1 MWGGGETMKMYE
13 DKGQNLGEMGREILD
28 DGLDVKC
35 SPTPAPG
42 SCVWTLSP
50 QLMLQFGR
58 LWNLVGRRLAGESE
72 SLGTSIIILAL
83 PFLCSLSASQ
93 MWMQRDKLPP
103 TPSPPTPSL
112 SRRTLLS
119 KRVTKQSFCPLHC
132 FCEVFHLNNQ
142 RTTTGVLKY
151 KWEP

>member
-1 MWGGGETMKMYE
+1 MWGGGNKENVWRQRPE
-13 DKGQNLGEMGREILD
+13 PWRNEREILD
-28 DGLDVKC
+28 NGLDVKC

-42 SCVWTLSP
+42 SCVWKLGP

-58 LWNLVGRRLAGESE
+58 LWNLVGWRLAGESE

-103 TPSPPTPSL
+103 TPSPPTPSYHEGHYYRNMRQNKAFFRYIA
-112 SRRTLLS
+112 S
-119 KRVTKQSFCPLHC
+119 
-132 FCEVFHLNNQ
+132 CEVLHLNNQ
-142 RTTTGVLKY
+142 QDNHSSTI
-151 KWEP
+151 WEP